1 MGPRHAE
8 LDPRLAFWVGQT
20 RGVRRSSQAPLQAHT
35 VKMRE
40 RFEVLDREPPRSS
53 RLWLP
58 AMLVLTLAVLGLGWH
73 ADERT
78 RTHESAAV
86 ARCERQ
92 LRNASALS
100 EWRLGIL
107 TNYLQPALRTTHGVQ
122 DLHLA
127 DLMAVRASHVL
138 LGAQRADRAC
148 RTVSVQPWH
157 VSLVDRRNA
166 AVAYSGALVT
176 LLQTVAAQG
185 PTQFRDD
192 SLLGRL
198 RTQAGAD

>member
-1 MGPRHAE
+1 
-8 LDPRLAFWVGQT
+8 
-20 RGVRRSSQAPLQAHT
+20 
-35 VKMRE
+35 MRQDS
-40 RFEVLDREPPRSS
+40 EVLEREPQRSS
-53 RLWLP
+53 RLWLS
-58 AMLVLTLAVLGLGWH
+58 AMLVLTLAVIALGWH
-73 ADERT
+73 ADKRA

-92 LRNASALS
+92 LRTASALS
-100 EWRLGIL
+100 EGRLGIL
-107 TNYLQPALRTTHGVQ
+107 THYVQPALRTTHGVQ

-127 DLMAVRASHVL
+127 DLMAARASRVL

-185 PTQFRDD
+185 PTHFRDD

-198 RTQAGAD
+198 RTEAGAD

>member
-1 MGPRHAE
+1 M
-8 LDPRLAFWVGQT
+8 T
-20 RGVRRSSQAPLQAHT
+20 
-35 VKMRE
+35 E

-58 AMLVLTLAVLGLGWH
+58 ALLVLTLAVLALGWH
-73 ADERT
+73 ADERA

-86 ARCERQ
+86 VRCERH
-92 LRNASALS
+92 LRTASALS

-107 TNYLQPALRTTHGVQ
+107 TNYVQPALRTTHGVQ

-127 DLMAVRASHVL
+127 DLMAVRASRVL

-148 RTVSVQPWH
+148 RAVSVQPWH

-185 PTQFRDD
+185 PTHFRDD

>member
-1 MGPRHAE
+1 M
-8 LDPRLAFWVGQT
+8 T
-20 RGVRRSSQAPLQAHT
+20 
-35 VKMRE
+35 E
-40 RFEVLDREPPRSS
+40 RFEVLDREPPRRS

-78 RTHESAAV
+78 RAHESAAV
-86 ARCERQ
+86 ARCERH
-92 LRNASALS
+92 LRTASALS

-107 TNYLQPALRTTHGVQ
+107 THYVQPALRTSHGVQ

-127 DLMAVRASHVL
+127 DLMAVRASRVL

-157 VSLVDRRNA
+157 VSLVDRRDA
-166 AVAYSGALVT
+166 AVAYSGALVI

-185 PTQFRDD
+185 PTHFRDD